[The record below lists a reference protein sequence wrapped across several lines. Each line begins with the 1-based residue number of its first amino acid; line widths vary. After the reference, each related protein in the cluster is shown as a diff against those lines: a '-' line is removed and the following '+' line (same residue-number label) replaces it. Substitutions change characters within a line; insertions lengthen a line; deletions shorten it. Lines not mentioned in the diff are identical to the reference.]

1 GWLTLLAIDTR
12 GRYVLRM
19 TRAELYDL
27 VWSKPMTE
35 IARQYGIS
43 ETSIWRRHAMRM
55 RSLGRVPAIGKE

>member
-1 GWLTLLAIDTR
+1 MPRGWLTLLATDTR

-35 IARQYGIS
+35 NRKAV
-43 ETSIWRRHAMRM
+43 WH
-55 RSLGRVPAIGKE
+55 

>member
-1 GWLTLLAIDTR
+1 MLAIDTR

-35 IARQYGIS
+35 IARQYGI
-43 ETSIWRRHAMRM
+43 RDQRVARHAMRM